1 MRKSR
6 SLSAARSGTIRSRL
20 HRGRQLL
27 RQHIL
32 LLQQQDENGETERE
46 EDLNLHDG
54 RLLHRFPNR
63 REL

>member
-1 MRKSR
+1 M
-6 SLSAARSGTIRSRL
+6 SACPVGTIRSRL

-46 EDLNLHDG
+46 EDLSLMTDAYFTDS
-54 RLLHRFPNR
+54 RNR